1 MPCSAHGSSLTGRIS
16 ASMCT
21 NQYTILSWRN
31 TWTSSRYIVVLR
43 CMLLMLTSFG
53 VQKYKLGDP
62 TTTDVNLGPVCSVA
76 SAERIR
82 KQVADAV
89 KAGAKAL
96 IPEDLFP
103 VALPYVLKSSKI
115 ILWTSDAHIIY

>member
-1 MPCSAHGSSLTGRIS
+1 
-16 ASMCT
+16 
-21 NQYTILSWRN
+21 
-31 TWTSSRYIVVLR
+31 
-43 CMLLMLTSFG
+43 MLLMLTSFG

-82 KQVADAV
+82 KQIADAV

-103 VALPYVLKSSKI
+103 AAQPYVKFAALHFIHDLWLTKLVEGPHMLLLKCWLMLTIVSSSLLADMGKMAKQKLI
-115 ILWTSDAHIIY
+115 RS

>member
-1 MPCSAHGSSLTGRIS
+1 M
-16 ASMCT
+16 
-21 NQYTILSWRN
+21 
-31 TWTSSRYIVVLR
+31 
-43 CMLLMLTSFG
+43 
-53 VQKYKLGDP
+53 
-62 TTTDVNLGPVCSVA
+62 A

-103 VALPYVLKSSKI
+103 AAQPYVKFAVLHFIHDLWLTKLVEGPHMLRLKCLSTLTI
-115 ILWTSDAHIIY
+115 VGDLP